1 MKKSWKVPA
10 ILIGIIVI
18 FNIAIFAA
26 PFNRYAIFWISD
38 IAVILAGVCQWLI
51 WQMAMKKGGSLTS
64 KVYGWPI
71 LSVGIRFFGILV
83 ICAFVFIGLS
93 TWNPFFPIWV
103 PVIVYILLFGAVGA
117 GLTVTDEVR
126 NTVERQDIQ
135 HQENVAFMRKLYS
148 EASYLKKT
156 AADKEING
164 ILGKM
169 AEAGRFSDPVSSPDV
184 YGVEQDLYHI
194 FEEVKNSAEAGDV
207 DETKENYGKFMKE
220 LELRNSM
227 CKGSKKPR

>member
-10 ILIGIIVI
+10 ILVGLAVV
-18 FNIAIFAA
+18 FNIIIFAA
-26 PFNRYAIFWISD
+26 PFNKHAIFWISD
-38 IAVILAGVCQWLI
+38 IAVILACVCQWLI
-51 WQMAMKKGGSLTS
+51 WHMAMKKGGFLIS

-93 TWNPFFPIWV
+93 TWNPFFPIWI
-103 PVIVYILLFGAVGA
+103 PVIVYVLLFGAVGI
-117 GLTVTDEVR
+117 GLTVTNEVR

-148 EASYLKKT
+148 EASYLKRT
-156 AADKEING
+156 ATDEAISS
-164 ILGKM
+164 ILGRL
-169 AEAGRFSDPVSSPDV
+169 ADAVHFSDPVSSPEV
-184 YGVEQDLYHI
+184 YGAEQELYNL

-207 DETKENYGKFMKE
+207 DRTRENYGKFMKQ
-220 LELRNSM
+220 LELRNSL
-227 CKGSKKPR
+227 CKGSKKLR